1 MSLPPSDSP
10 ASSSSDE
17 ETIHLDQFLKLQGL
31 VSTGGHAKM
40 LIQGGEV
47 KVNGQVETRRRR
59 QLRIGDVV
67 EALGE
72 TIPVESDA
80 DDQPDVTP

>member
-1 MSLPPSDSP
+1 MTDQPSSANPPS
-10 ASSSSDE
+10 E

-31 VSTGGHAKM
+31 VSTGGHAKIV
-40 LIQGGEV
+40 IQGGEV
-47 KVNGQVETRRRR
+47 KVNGLVETRRRR

-67 EALGE
+67 EAMGE

-80 DDQPDVTP
+80 DDPPA

>member
-1 MSLPPSDSP
+1 MTSP
-10 ASSSSDE
+10 ASDNRSSPPPGE

-31 VSTGGHAKM
+31 VSTGGLAKM

-80 DDQPDVTP
+80 DESGDTP